1 MNTTGTIDNSHLADE
16 QASLAALLAMA
27 PPVTPQMRR
36 EMDRA
41 RTEALKATRL
51 AVGCQISAWAEA
63 ERACTGCAHAADR
76 CECPHDCVYEG
87 DVR

>member
-1 MNTTGTIDNSHLADE
+1 MDTTGIIDNMSLAGE
-16 QASLAALLAMA
+16 QASLAAVLAMA

-41 RTEALKATRL
+41 RTEALKATRR

-63 ERACTGCAHAADR
+63 ERRCTDCGHAADQ
-76 CECPHDCVYEG
+76 CLCTHDCVYE
-87 DVR
+87 